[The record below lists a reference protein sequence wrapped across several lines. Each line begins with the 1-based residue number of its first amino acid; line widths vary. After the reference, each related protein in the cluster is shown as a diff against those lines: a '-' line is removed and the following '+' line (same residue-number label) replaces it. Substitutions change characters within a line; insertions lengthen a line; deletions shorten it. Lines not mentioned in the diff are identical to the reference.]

1 MNGQLD
7 LITLISLIIAAVA
20 IVKLRSVLGTKT
32 DEDDARV
39 ERLKARDQ
47 AAADSKSSN
56 GSGEVIALPR
66 RDREES
72 VAQDSGES
80 AISAGETRIRAYPAS
95 DPATT
100 EGLLAIN
107 KYDRNFDPEPFLHGA
122 KRAYEMIVSAFA
134 SGDRKALKDLLSRD
148 VFDGFTAAIAERE
161 NRGELIDQQFVG
173 IKKAD
178 IVGAEVQ
185 NGAASVTVRFLS
197 ELITATRDKS
207 GTVVGGDPQRITEVT
222 DIWTFS
228 RDVSSKRALDNPNW
242 KLVET
247 QPPN

>member
-20 IVKLRSVLGTKT
+20 IVKLRSVLGTRT
-32 DEDDARV
+32 DEDDARID
-39 ERLKARDQ
+39 RLRARDK
-47 AAADSKSSN
+47 AAADAKNSN

-66 RDREES
+66 RDREEALS
-72 VAQDSGES
+72 QDDGDTGLNT
-80 AISAGETRIRAYPAS
+80 GETRIRAYPTGDS
-95 DPATT
+95 ATT

-107 KYDRNFDPEPFLHGA
+107 KYDRNFEPEPFLQGA

-134 SGDRKALKDLLSRD
+134 SGDRKVLKDLLSRD
-148 VFDGFTAAIAERE
+148 VFDGFTSAIAERE
-161 NRGELIDQQFVG
+161 GRGELIDQQFVG

-197 ELITATRDKS
+197 ELITATRDQS
-207 GTVVGGDPQRITEVT
+207 GSVVGGDPQRITEVT

>member
-1 MNGQLD
+1 MD

-32 DEDDARV
+32 DEDDARI
-39 ERLKARDQ
+39 ERLRARDKT
-47 AAADSKSSN
+47 AADAKTSN
-56 GSGEVIALPR
+56 GSGEVITLPR
-66 RDREES
+66 REREEPVSQDDGDTAANS
-72 VAQDSGES
+72 VES
-80 AISAGETRIRAYPAS
+80 RIRAYPVS
-95 DPATT
+95 NSATT
-100 EGLLAIN
+100 DGLLEIN
-107 KYDRNFDPEPFLHGA
+107 KQDRNFEPEPFLQGA

-134 SGDRKALKDLLSRD
+134 SGDRKVLKDLLSRE
-148 VFDGFTAAIAERE
+148 VFEGFTAAIAERE
-161 NRGELIDQQFVG
+161 GRGELIDQQFVG
-173 IKKAD
+173 IKKGD
-178 IVGAEVQ
+178 IVGAELQ

-197 ELITATRDKS
+197 ELITATRDKT

-228 RDVSSKRALDNPNW
+228 RDVSNKRALDNPNW

>member
-7 LITLISLIIAAVA
+7 LITLISLIIAVVA
-20 IVKLRSVLGTKT
+20 IMKLRSVLGHRT

-39 ERLKARDQ
+39 ERLKTRD
-47 AAADSKSSN
+47 KS
-56 GSGEVIALPR
+56 GSEASSANSTGDVITLPR
-66 RDREES
+66 RERDEPIAPE
-72 VAQDSGES
+72 QGE
-80 AISAGETRIRAYPAS
+80 AATNVGETRIRAYSAS
-95 DPATT
+95 DPATID
-100 EGLLAIN
+100 GLLAIN
-107 KYDRNFDPEPFLHGA
+107 KSDRNFDPDPFLQGA
-122 KRAYEMIVSAFA
+122 KQAYEMIVLAFA

-148 VFDGFTAAIAERE
+148 VYDGFTAAIGERE
-161 NRGELIDQQFVG
+161 ARGELVDQQFVG

-178 IVGAEVQ
+178 IVAAEEQ

-197 ELITATRDKS
+197 ELITATRDQA
-207 GTVVGGDPQRITEVT
+207 GVIIGGDPQRITEVT

-228 RDVSSKRALDNPNW
+228 RDVSNRRALDNPNW

>member
-32 DEDDARV
+32 DEDDARID
-39 ERLKARDQ
+39 RLRARDK

-66 RDREES
+66 RDREEAVS
-72 VAQDSGES
+72 KDDSDTGLNT
-80 AISAGETRIRAYPAS
+80 GETRIRAYPTGDS
-95 DPATT
+95 ATT
-100 EGLLAIN
+100 DGLLAIN
-107 KYDRNFDPEPFLHGA
+107 KHDRNFEPEPFLQGA
-122 KRAYEMIVSAFA
+122 TLAYEMIVSAFA
-134 SGDRKALKDLLSRD
+134 SGDRKVLKDLLSRD
-148 VFDGFTAAIAERE
+148 VFDGFTSAIAERE
-161 NRGELIDQQFVG
+161 GRGELIDQQFVG

-207 GTVVGGDPQRITEVT
+207 GTVVSGDPQRITEVT

>member
-20 IVKLRSVLGTKT
+20 IMKLRNVLGTRT
-32 DEDDARV
+32 DEDDSRI
-39 ERLKARDQ
+39 ERLRARDK
-47 AAADSKSSN
+47 AAADPKN
-56 GSGEVIALPR
+56 ATASGEVITLPR
-66 RDREES
+66 RERDEPVS
-72 VAQDSGES
+72 PDAGDT
-80 AISAGETRIRAYPAS
+80 AMSAGETHIRAYPVS

-107 KYDRNFDPEPFLHGA
+107 AYDRNFDPDPFVQGA

-134 SGDRKALKDLLSRD
+134 SGDRKALKDLLSRE

-161 NRGELIDQQFVG
+161 SRGELVDQQFVG

-178 IVGAEVQ
+178 IVGGEVQ
-185 NGAASVTVRFLS
+185 NGAASVTVRFIS
-197 ELITATRDKS
+197 ELITATRDKTGAVVS
-207 GTVVGGDPQRITEVT
+207 GDSQKITEVT

-228 RDVSSKRALDNPNW
+228 RDISSKRALDNPNW

>member
-7 LITLISLIIAAVA
+7 LITLISLIIAVVA
-20 IVKLRSVLGTKT
+20 IMKLRSVLGHRT

-39 ERLKARDQ
+39 ERLKTRD
-47 AAADSKSSN
+47 KSESEASSAN
-56 GSGEVIALPR
+56 STGDVITLPR
-66 RDREES
+66 RERDEPIAPE
-72 VAQDSGES
+72 QGE
-80 AISAGETRIRAYPAS
+80 AATNAGETRIRAYSAS
-95 DPATT
+95 DPATID
-100 EGLLAIN
+100 GLLAIN
-107 KYDRNFDPEPFLHGA
+107 KSDRNFDPDPFLQGA
-122 KRAYEMIVSAFA
+122 KQAYEMIVLAFA

-148 VFDGFTAAIAERE
+148 VYDGFTAAIGERE
-161 NRGELIDQQFVG
+161 ARGELVDQQFVG

-185 NGAASVTVRFLS
+185 NGAASVTVRFFS
-197 ELITATRDKS
+197 ELITATRDQA
-207 GTVVGGDPQRITEVT
+207 GAIIGGDPQKITEVT

-228 RDVSSKRALDNPNW
+228 RDVSSRRALDNPNW

>member
-20 IVKLRSVLGTKT
+20 IMKLRSVLGTRT

-39 ERLKARDQ
+39 ERLKAGE
-47 AAADSKSSN
+47 KGSSDAKN
-56 GSGEVIALPR
+56 PSASGEVISLPR
-66 RDREES
+66 RDREEALAPETGE
-72 VAQDSGES
+72 VAT
-80 AISAGETRIRAYPAS
+80 SAGETRIRAYPAS
-95 DPATT
+95 DPATID
-100 EGLLAIN
+100 GLLAVN
-107 KYDRNFDPEPFLHGA
+107 KSDRDFDPEPFLQGA

-148 VFDGFTAAIAERE
+148 VYDGFTAAIAERE
-161 NRGELIDQQFVG
+161 SRGELVDQQFVG

-197 ELITATRDKS
+197 ELITATRDKAGS
-207 GTVVGGDPQRITEVT
+207 VVGGDPQRITEVT

-228 RDVSSKRALDNPNW
+228 RDVSSKRALENLNW